1 MGTETYID
9 LEILANLNDE
19 YLVRVGKDA
28 LNSLVCFDE
37 ALTVRHWDGE
47 KPVVL
52 EPYGETAV
60 RTREDASSTNNLT
73 ELPNVNV
80 EDLLMWIMDEEEV

>member
-1 MGTETYID
+1 MGVETYID
-9 LEILANLNDE
+9 LEVLANLGDE

-28 LNSLVCFDE
+28 LNSLVTYDE
-37 ALTVRHWDGE
+37 ALTVRHWDGN

-52 EPYGETAV
+52 EPYGKTAV

-73 ELPNVNV
+73 TLPDVDVDEL
-80 EDLLMWIMDEEEV
+80 LLWLLGEE

>member
-9 LEILANLNDE
+9 LEILANIGDE

-28 LNSLVCFDE
+28 LNSLVSFDE
-37 ALTVRHWDGE
+37 ALTIRHWDGE

-52 EPYGETAV
+52 EPYGETAI
-60 RTREDASSTNNLT
+60 RTREDAVNSNNLV
-73 ELPNVNV
+73 ELPNVDV
-80 EDLLMWIMDEEEV
+80 DKLISWLMGERSS